1 VPASHLL
8 GIQVLHLIL
17 HSFYYYKEVLMSE
30 EDLSMA
36 DSVADSI
43 RTANNFEEPVVEEVK
58 EERYREKDFQ

>member
-1 VPASHLL
+1 
-8 GIQVLHLIL
+8 
-17 HSFYYYKEVLMSE
+17 MSE